1 VLLPAGA
8 LLVHQLRYLLA
19 YGSQASDQL
28 GAQGHAYLGSLVP
41 WIVLVAG
48 GGLGCFIA
56 RLARAWR
63 VGSDGSSRRAFWVL
77 WATTAGSLV
86 AVYCVQE
93 LLEGLFA
100 AGHPPGLAGIFGHGG
115 WWSLPAAA
123 AVSLLTVMLLRVGR
137 ALVQLAA
144 RSRGAAQRRS
154 RRGSSFPLSAVLL
167 LTGGRPLAS
176 AAAGRAPPERHAG

>member
-8 LLVHQLRYLLA
+8 LLVHQLRYMLA
-19 YGSQASDQL
+19 YGSQASDAL

-63 VGSDGSSRRAFWVL
+63 VGADGTNTRAFWGL

-86 AVYCVQE
+86 AVYSIQE
-93 LLEGLFA
+93 LLEGVFA
-100 AGHPPGLAGIFGHGG
+100 AGHPPGLVGIFGHGG

-123 AVSLLTVMLLRVGR
+123 VVSLITVALLRVGR
-137 ALVQLAA
+137 TLVQLAA
-144 RSRGAAQRRS
+144 RSRRASQRHS
-154 RRGSSFPLSAVLL
+154 STVSFPRPAVLL
-167 LTGGRPLAS
+167 LTGGRPLAY
-176 AAAGRAPPERHAG
+176 AAAGRAPPVRHAG